1 MSQFEQLLSG
11 IREYKRKYYYDRIL
25 KGALLSL
32 FALLSLY
39 LLLATLEYFGNFD
52 TNIRA
57 VLFFSFIATS
67 VYLLVSR
74 IAIPIYELANLDKK
88 LTDEEAA
95 HQIGKFFP
103 EIDDKLLNTLQLQ
116 KNSEQSALIAAS
128 IAQRSKQLGIVR
140 FSEAINLNRNVKWLR
155 YVAIPAAIILI
166 GLIFI
171 PQFFTESTARIIN
184 YNKKYV
190 PQAPFSFELQNKNLY
205 AYQNEDYEIQ
215 LKINGNALP
224 DNVFLVMGN
233 RRLKMTGN
241 AQGEYSF
248 LVSSVQ
254 NPIQF
259 YFEAAGFDSE
269 NYKIELRSRPSLTGF
284 NAQLIYPN
292 YLNKKTD
299 YLKNTGNLTVPA
311 GTTIKWSF
319 DGYSTD
325 SLQLSTEIDLQKIN
339 AKLEK
344 DNVFVVEK
352 KFLQSSYYTVQLKNK
367 YAQNKENIRYFVDV
381 VPDQY
386 PKISLE
392 AFKDTVLFDYL
403 LLGGNISDD
412 YGLTRLVLHY
422 NVNKDGKPTEWK
434 SIPIPF
440 NNSQSSQS
448 YYYEWSLRKMG
459 IEPGSSITYYTE
471 VWDNDG
477 VQGAKNTK
485 SVQFNFRIPTQ
496 KELEKELNSASNK
509 TEQQL
514 DQTQNKAEEL
524 RKEIEQARKKMLS
537 KKSMDWQDKK
547 VVEDLIKK
555 QKELEKA
562 IQEMQ
567 KENQLNNEKRDKFS
581 EQSEKLK
588 EKTQALQELMNELL
602 DEETK
607 RLYEEL
613 QRLLDEKAP
622 PEALQKMMEQVEK
635 KEMNLEKELDRALEM
650 FKQLKFERKME
661 ETIDKLNKLAEKQEK
676 LADKTE
682 QNDKNKLDEKLD
694 KNEKTDKSDKKDKS
708 DEKSDSKD
716 KNEKGDK
723 NDKSNEKNDK
733 PDNKNEKTD
742 DKAGKNDKNT
752 PNKDDLLKEQQELK
766 EQFDDLKKDLDNLRE
781 MNQDMKQPNEMPDTK
796 QQEQQI
802 SQEQQNSSEQMQKNN
817 NKKAAQS
824 QKKAAEQ
831 MQQMSQKMQQSM
843 AAAEKEE
850 MEEDMEALRAL
861 LENLLK
867 LSFDQEDLMKDFRN
881 INQSDPKYVPL
892 GQKQLKLSDDA
903 KIIEDS
909 LYALAKRVFQIKS
922 FVTREVSAMKEYME
936 QSTEEVKQRRPSVAS
951 GKQQLAMTSMNNL
964 ALMLSDVLK
973 QMQEQMAS
981 QMEGMQSC
989 SKPKKGNKKKGQNGM
1004 PQMSQLQKELGE
1016 KIQQLKESGKSG
1028 RELSEELAKLAAQ
1041 QEAIRKMLQDAMKK
1055 EKGNPGKQG
1064 SSGEMG
1070 EILKQLEKNEEDL
1083 VNKRLTSELIQR
1095 QKEITTRML
1104 EVEKSVRERDLDE
1117 QRKAETAQ
1125 EIKRNTPPDFQQYIQ
1140 QKNTQIES
1148 LKSVSPAF
1156 TPFYRQESQNYF
1168 NRLGN

>member
-1 MSQFEQLLSG
+1 MSQFEQLLAG

-25 KGALLSL
+25 KGVLLSL
-32 FALLSLY
+32 SALLSLY

-57 VLFFSFIATS
+57 FLFFSFIATS

-74 IAIPIYELANLDKK
+74 IAVPIYGLFNLDKK

-95 HQIGKFFP
+95 RQIGKFFP

-116 KNSEQSALIAAS
+116 KNSEQNALIAAS
-128 IAQRSKQLGIVR
+128 IAQRSKQLSIVR
-140 FSEAINLNRNVKWLR
+140 FSEAINLNQNVKWLR
-155 YVAIPAAIILI
+155 YMAIPAAVILL

-190 PQAPFSFELQNKNLY
+190 PQAPFSFELKNKNLY

-215 LKINGNALP
+215 LKINGNAIP
-224 DNVFLVMGN
+224 ENVFLVMGN
-233 RRLKMTGN
+233 RRFKMTRN
-241 AQGEYSF
+241 ANDEYSF

-269 NYKIELRSRPSLTGF
+269 NYKVELRSRPSLTGF

-319 DGYSTD
+319 DAYSTD
-325 SLQLSTEIDLQKIN
+325 SLQLSTEVDLQKIN

-392 AFKDTVLFDYL
+392 SFKDTVLFDYL

-422 NVNKDGKPTEWK
+422 NINKDGKPTEWK

-440 NNSQSSQS
+440 NNAQSSQS

-459 IEPGSSITYYTE
+459 IEPGSNITYYTE

-477 VQGAKNTK
+477 VQGAKSTK
-485 SVQFNFRIPTQ
+485 SAQFNFRIPTQ

-537 KKSMDWQDKK
+537 KKSIDWQDRK
-547 VVEDLIKK
+547 VIEDLIKK

-567 KENQLNNEKRDKFS
+567 KENQLNNEKRDKFL

-588 EKTQALQELMNELL
+588 EKAEALQELMNELL

-635 KEMNLEKELDRALEM
+635 KEINLEKELDRALEM
-650 FKQLKFERKME
+650 FKQLKFEQKME
-661 ETIDKLNKLAEKQEK
+661 EIIDKLDKLAEEQEK
-676 LADKTE
+676 LAEKTE
-682 QNDKNKLDEKLD
+682 QNDKNKPDEKLD
-694 KNEKTDKSDKKDKS
+694 RNEKTDKSDKKDKS

-716 KNEKGDK
+716 KNEKAD
-723 NDKSNEKNDK
+723 DKS
-733 PDNKNEKTD
+733 
-742 DKAGKNDKNT
+742 GKNDKNT

-766 EQFDDLKKDLDNLRE
+766 EQFDDLKKDLDNLQE
-781 MNQDMKQPNEMPDTK
+781 MNQDMKQPNEMPDTD

-802 SQEQQNSSEQMQKNN
+802 SQEQQNSSEQIQKNN
-817 NKKAAQS
+817 RKKAAQS
-824 QKKAAEQ
+824 QRKAAEQ
-831 MQQMSQKMQQSM
+831 MQQMSQKMKQSM
-843 AAAEKEE
+843 AAAEQEE
-850 MEEDMEALRAL
+850 MEEDIDALRAL

-867 LSFDQEDLMKDFRN
+867 LSFDQEALMKDFRN

-892 GQKQLKLSDDA
+892 GQKQLKLLDDA

-1004 PQMSQLQKELGE
+1004 PQMSQLQKELSE

-1028 RELSEELAKLAAQ
+1028 RQLSEELAKLAAQ

-1055 EKGNPGKQG
+1055 EKGNQG
-1064 SSGEMG
+1064 SSGQMG
-1070 EILKQLEKNEEDL
+1070 ELLKQLEKNEEDL